1 MGQEIDQTL
10 FGEEDVRLF
19 SERLR
24 EETALLE
31 RWFAEGAFGDGKP
44 IGGFELEAWLVDGK
58 GSPAP
63 IIEPFLE
70 RLDNPMVVPEL
81 ARFNVELNAPPQ
93 RLEGT
98 ALRKL
103 EQSLRATWRHCRD
116 TAGELDADLLMIG
129 ILPTLDPTQLTPEN
143 MSPMQRYDALNRQVI
158 EQRRGRP
165 LHLDIAGRHDHL
177 DAIHEN
183 VMLESATTSFQIHLQ
198 VPLEKA
204 VRAYN
209 AAILL
214 SAPMVAVSANSPFL
228 FGHELWDE
236 TRVPLFEQSVELGG
250 FHGAA
255 QGPLRRVTFGSG
267 YAMESLIECFREN
280 LDHYPVLLPAHLGE
294 PAERLPHLR
303 LHNGTI
309 WRWNRP
315 LVGFDEAGTPHLRI
329 EHRVVPGGPSTA
341 DEIAN
346 AALFFG
352 LVADAVEA
360 EVPPE
365 LKLPFTEARRNFYE
379 AARLGLDANITWLE
393 GRKVSVKGLLAKQ
406 LVPLARRGLERLAL
420 DELDIDHYLGIIERR
435 LESGQNGAAWQRAW
449 VARHGP
455 DRTALTAA
463 YAERQRGGDPVHLW
477 PV

>member
-1 MGQEIDQTL
+1 MGQEIDQVQ
-10 FGEEDVRLF
+10 FREEDYHAF

-24 EETALLE
+24 AESGLLE
-31 RWFAEGAFGDGKP
+31 RWFTEEAFGDGTP
-44 IGGFELEAWLVDGK
+44 VGGFELEAWLVDGTHR
-58 GSPAP
+58 PAP
-63 IIEPFLE
+63 IIEPFLA
-70 RLDNPMVVPEL
+70 RLDDPLVVPEL

-103 EQSLRATWRHCRD
+103 EKSLRETWGRCR
-116 TAGELDADLLMIG
+116 TSASELDAEILAIG
-129 ILPTLDPTQLTPEN
+129 ILPTLEPAHLTLDN
-143 MSPMQRYDALNRQVI
+143 MAPMRRYRALDEQI
-158 EQRRGRP
+158 FEQRRGRP

-177 DAIHEN
+177 ATHHEN

-198 VPLEKA
+198 VPPAKA

-209 AAILL
+209 TAILL
-214 SAPMVAVSANSPFL
+214 SAPMVALSANAPFL

-236 TRVPLFEQSVELGG
+236 SRIPLFEQSVELGG
-250 FHGAA
+250 FHGVK

-267 YAMESLIECFREN
+267 YALHSLAECFREN
-280 LDHYPVLLPAHLGE
+280 LEHYPPLLPALLDAPLE
-294 PAERLPHLR
+294 ELPHLR

-315 LVGFDEAGTPHLRI
+315 LVGFDDGVPHLRI
-329 EHRVVPGGPSTA
+329 EHRVVPGGPSCM

-346 AALFFG
+346 AALFYG
-352 LVADAVEA
+352 LVADAIEA

-365 LKLPFTEARRNFYE
+365 LKLPFPKARQNFYD

-406 LVPLARRGLERLAL
+406 LVPLARRGLNRLGL
-420 DELDIDHYLGIIERR
+420 DELDIDHYLGIIEHR

-449 VARHGP
+449 ITRHGP
-455 DRTALTAA
+455 DMAALTAA
-463 YAERQRGGDPVHLW
+463 YAEHQASGDPVHLW
-477 PV
+477 PL